1 MNGFESQPKVAIIGA
16 GRVGSTLAQRLAEKN
31 IADVVLLD
39 IVPGLPQGIALDLM
53 EARGLE
59 RHDRQITGTNA
70 YEDLQGVDVIVITAG
85 KARTPGMSRDDLLL
99 TNARIVGD
107 AARQAAQQSPQAI
120 FVVVTNPLDVM
131 TYLTWQESGFPPE
144 RVLGMAGV
152 LDSARF
158 QTFIAMELG
167 VSIADVTAMVLGS
180 HGDAMLP
187 LPRYCTVNGIA
198 ITDLLSND
206 RIEQLVKRTQQ
217 GGAEIVAL
225 TKTGSAF
232 YAPSSSA
239 CLMVESILTDRHRLL
254 PTSCYLRGEYGLTD
268 VYLGVPAQLGRSGL
282 EKIMELNLTPTEQE
296 QLQRSAL
303 EMKSQ
308 IEIVQKGKSGSSE
321 L

>member
-120 FVVVTNPLDVM
+120 FIKVSPSAIPGQNPKNPQVL
-131 TYLTWQESGFPPE
+131 YPIALIFPPIKPTQIQQ
-144 RVLGMAGV
+144 LYAI
-152 LDSARF
+152 L
-158 QTFIAMELG
+158 
-167 VSIADVTAMVLGS
+167 ADRT
-180 HGDAMLP
+180 
-187 LPRYCTVNGIA
+187 T
-198 ITDLLSND
+198 ND
-206 RIEQLVKRTQQ
+206 
-217 GGAEIVAL
+217 
-225 TKTGSAF
+225 
-232 YAPSSSA
+232 
-239 CLMVESILTDRHRLL
+239 
-254 PTSCYLRGEYGLTD
+254 
-268 VYLGVPAQLGRSGL
+268 
-282 EKIMELNLTPTEQE
+282 
-296 QLQRSAL
+296 
-303 EMKSQ
+303 
-308 IEIVQKGKSGSSE
+308 
-321 L
+321 